1 MKKVLLVSN
10 LVFHYRIRIYNY
22 FHEEFRKSGYDFSV
36 ITNKIQKGIIE
47 PNFRI
52 DIVGPSFISY
62 LNYIRKYKPD
72 YVITFLHLK
81 NFRVFPITYYCKSH
95 DIPVIYWNHG
105 INLKTQHNKVKN
117 QLYYHLHDVSDAL
130 ILYSSN
136 EKKHIVQRNQ
146 HKVFV
151 ANNTLNLE
159 DLNFNRDLQTDHQ
172 NVYTQY
178 GIREPNIVLFVGRIT
193 PNKQMDILLK
203 LFRNREDIALV
214 IVGPGASRKQL
225 DIMQSTPNF
234 YYLGEIYD
242 REKLSALFNVS
253 KIFTIPGNLGLAL
266 IEALFW
272 GKPTLTLIGEN
283 TPEIIYMKDGE
294 NGYIAKN
301 GQELEEKA
309 VSLINDPELYKEF
322 SKNARQTYLEEAH
335 IKYMFKGFQ
344 DALNYVQKK

>member
-1 MKKVLLVSN
+1 
-10 LVFHYRIRIYNY
+10 
-22 FHEEFRKSGYDFSV
+22 V

-52 DIVGPSFISY
+52 DIAGPSFISY

-81 NFRVFPITYYCKSH
+81 NFRIFPITYFCKTRH
-95 DIPVIYWNHG
+95 IPVIYWNHG
-105 INLKTQHNKVKN
+105 INLKTQHNKFKN
-117 QLYYHLHDVSDAL
+117 QLYYHLHDVSDAI

-136 EKKHIVQRNQ
+136 EKRHIVSHNQ
-146 HKVFV
+146 PKVFI

-159 DLNFNRDLQTDHQ
+159 DLNFNRDFEKDYRD
-172 NVYTQY
+172 VYTEY
-178 GIREPNIVLFVGRIT
+178 GIKEPNIVLFVGRIT
-193 PNKQMDILLK
+193 PNKQMDTLLT
-203 LFRNREDIALV
+203 LFRNRTDIALV
-214 IVGPGASRKQL
+214 VVGPGANRNQR
-225 DIMQSTPNF
+225 DIMRDTPNF

-272 GKPTLTLIGEN
+272 GKPTLTLNGEN
-283 TPEIIYMKDGE
+283 TPEIIYLKDGE
-294 NGYIAKN
+294 NGYIAKT
-301 GQELEEKA
+301 GEELEEKA
-309 VSLINDPELYKEF
+309 VSLINNPELYKEF

-335 IKYMFKGFQ
+335 ISIMFKGFL
-344 DALNYVQKK
+344 DAINYVQ